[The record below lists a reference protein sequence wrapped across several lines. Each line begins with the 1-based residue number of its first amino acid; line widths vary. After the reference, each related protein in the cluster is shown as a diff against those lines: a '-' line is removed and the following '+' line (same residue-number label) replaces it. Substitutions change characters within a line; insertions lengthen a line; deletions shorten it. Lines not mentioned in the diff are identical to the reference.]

1 VTEKHQDISERDTY
15 VKITRTGLAVAAV
28 AAASALVLSGCA
40 ANENGG
46 GTPSNLS
53 GTIAGVGSS
62 AQGAAQEAWIA
73 AFQTSNPKATIT
85 YDPSGSGAGVTAFM
99 DGGALFAGSDS
110 PLKDEELAGTF
121 ASCAAK
127 TLPFEVVDYI
137 SAIAVVYNVDGVDS
151 LNLDSA
157 TIANIFA
164 GKITTWNDP
173 AIAALN
179 AGVTLPATAITAVH
193 RGDESGTTKN
203 FTDYLSKAAPEAW
216 TWKADK
222 VWPADI
228 TVGEAADKTS
238 GMSDTV
244 TGGVGTIGY
253 IDLSKA
259 GKLGVAN
266 VKVGEK
272 FVAPSAEGAAAS
284 YAASKPLDGR
294 DAKTSMAVSVDRTST
309 DAGTYPLILVSY
321 IIGCQQYADAANV
334 ELIKG
339 YLGYIVSAA
348 GQAVS
353 AGVGAAPMTADN
365 SAAATAII
373 AAIK

>member
-1 VTEKHQDISERDTY
+1 M
-15 VKITRTGLAVAAV
+15 KITRTGLAVAAV

-46 GTPSNLS
+46 GVPSNLS
-53 GTIAGVGSS
+53 GSIAGVGSS

-85 YDPSGSGAGVTAFM
+85 YDPQGSGAGVTAFM

-121 ASCAAK
+121 AACVPD
-127 TLPFEVVDYI
+127 TMPFEVVDYI

-151 LNLDSA
+151 LNLDAA

-203 FTDYLSKAAPEAW
+203 FTEYLSKAASDAW

-272 FVAPSAEGAAAS
+272 FVAPSADGAAAS

-294 DAKTSMAVSVDRTST
+294 DVKTSMAVSVDRKST

-353 AGVGAAPMTADN
+353 AGVGGAPMTADN
-365 SAAATAII
+365 SAVATAII
-373 AAIK
+373 AAVK